1 MHPEVVSRA
10 PGECPICRMALERA
24 GTERDEAK
32 AERSGTI
39 DTVARRVVTQLVRAP
54 AWLTADGTVT
64 AVVHRD
70 DLIGTVPG
78 ERALFFGTSTPG
90 AGTPLRL
97 APGEPRAWDTSTVQI
112 VLTIEQ
118 VGAGAGNGNG
128 KTDVGWLQ
136 LAARPRNLL
145 VVPASA
151 VLYSGTG
158 AYVLAAPPGGHTF
171 TRRDVQL
178 GRILD
183 SHYGA
188 GLVHDRF
195 GTIVVLSGL
204 VEGEQVIGSDAFFL
218 DAERRLQASHGNP
231 AEVMR

>member
-24 GTERDEAK
+24 GTARDEAEAK
-32 AERSGTI
+32 RSGTI
-39 DTVARRVVTQLVRAP
+39 DTVARQVVTQLVRAP
-54 AWLTADGTVT
+54 AWLTANGTVM

-70 DLIGTVPG
+70 DLIGLAPG

-97 APGEPRAWDTSTVQI
+97 APGEPRSWDTSTVQI
-112 VLTIEQ
+112 VLTVEH
-118 VGAGAGNGNG
+118 VGAGAGNG

-136 LAARPRNLL
+136 LEARPRNLL
-145 VVPASA
+145 VVPESA

-171 TRRDVQL
+171 RRRDVQL

-183 SHYGA
+183 SGYGA
-188 GLVHDRF
+188 GLVGDRF

-204 VEGEQVIGSDAFFL
+204 AEGEQVIGSGAFFL